1 MCFPS
6 FDQVPGHTLHPD
18 HPVLAIPQEVVV
30 VMVHLSVTLHMVI
43 CTRLVLGEVVVE
55 ANPPVVE
62 DEVEEG
68 YSYR

>member
-1 MCFPS
+1 MRFPS
-6 FDQVPGHTLHPD
+6 FDQVPGHTLRPD
-18 HPVLAIPQEVVV
+18 HLVLAIPEEVVE
-30 VMVHLSVTLHMVI
+30 VMVHLSVNLHMVI

-68 YSYR
+68 FSCR